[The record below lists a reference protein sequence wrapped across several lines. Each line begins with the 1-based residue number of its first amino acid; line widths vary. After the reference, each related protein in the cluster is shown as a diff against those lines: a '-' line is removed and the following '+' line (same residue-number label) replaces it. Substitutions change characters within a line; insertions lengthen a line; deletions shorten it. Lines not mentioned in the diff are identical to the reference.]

1 MSVLSKNIRYFREQR
16 NMPQTEL
23 SEMTGIK
30 QPEISAYESGH
41 KSPRVDTAIAI
52 ADALGVTV
60 SELLG
65 LEE

>member
-23 SEMTGIK
+23 SQMTGINQAK
-30 QPEISAYESGH
+30 ISAYESGH
-41 KSPRVDTAIAI
+41 ESPRVDTAVAI

-65 LEE
+65 LED